1 MELEKN
7 VTSSYLRIRIK
18 RFALLCLVLY
28 FIFLGYIT
36 LFTYNYYVYG
46 PSVNLVIFDSIKLML
61 DSGDY
66 WLFFK
71 NVIGNV
77 LLFLPLGFLLPLINK
92 KMKKFFVMFVTG
104 FYLSIFIEL
113 LQFAFAKRIFDIDDI
128 LLNTIGTIVGF
139 ITFHILAFIY
149 HLTIKLVNK

>member
-1 MELEKN
+1 MQMELEKN
-7 VTSSYLRIRIK
+7 DISYGYLRTRIK
-18 RFALLCLVLY
+18 RFALLCFILY

-46 PSVNLVIFDSIKLML
+46 PSVNLVIFDSIKLMMR
-61 DSGDY
+61 SGNY

-77 LLFLPLGFLLPLINK
+77 LLFIPLGILLPVINK
-92 KMKKFFVMFVTG
+92 KMKNFFLMFVTG

-113 LQFAFAKRIFDIDDI
+113 LQYTVAKRIFDIDDI
-128 LLNTIGTIVGF
+128 LLNTVGTILGF
-139 ITFHILAFIY
+139 ILYHILAFIY
-149 HLTIKLVNK
+149 RIFAK